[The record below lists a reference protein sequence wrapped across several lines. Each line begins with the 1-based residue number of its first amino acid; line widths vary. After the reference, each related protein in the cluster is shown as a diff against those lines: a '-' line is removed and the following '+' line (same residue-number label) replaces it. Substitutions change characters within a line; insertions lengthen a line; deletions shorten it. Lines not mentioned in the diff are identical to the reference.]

1 MCEKYPAINSKPMIK
16 SKSWITAFR
25 LRTLPL
31 ALSSILMGS
40 FLSIATNNYNWSVI
54 ILSLTTTLLL
64 QILSNLA
71 NDYGDGIKGTDN
83 HYRLGPLRTIQSGEI
98 SPKQMRIGISFFVLF
113 SLISGI
119 WLIIESLGN
128 DWYLGLLFFVL
139 GISAIAAAIKYTVGN
154 TAYGYSGFGDLFVF
168 LFFGLLAVF
177 GTYFLNTHSVDWEI
191 ILPASSMGLLSTGVL
206 NLNNMRDMKNDKAS
220 GKHTLALKLGYK
232 YAKLYHYFLVV
243 TAMMF
248 VIIFT
253 TLNYVSLWQFV
264 FVISFI
270 FMIKDLIE
278 ISKITNKSLLD
289 PYLKKLA
296 LLTLL
301 FTILFGIGIIY

>member
-1 MCEKYPAINSKPMIK
+1 MTKLN
-16 SKSWITAFR
+16 SWISAFR

-40 FLSIATNNYNWSVI
+40 FLAIATDNYNWSVI
-54 ILSLTTTLLL
+54 ILSLVTTLLL

-83 HYRLGPLRTIQSGEI
+83 SDRLGPLRAIQSGDI
-98 SPKQMRIGISFFVLF
+98 SLKQMRIGIGIFVLL

-119 WLIIESLGN
+119 WLIIEALGN

-139 GISAIAAAIKYTVGN
+139 GIAAIAAAIKYTVGN

-177 GTYFLNTHSVDWEI
+177 GTYFLNTHSINWEI

-206 NLNNMRDMKNDKAS
+206 NLNNMRDMKNDNVS
-220 GKHTLALKLGYK
+220 GKYTLALKLGYQN
-232 YAKLYHYFLVV
+232 AKFYHYMLV
-243 TAMMF
+243 TLAMIFAIVF
-248 VIIFT
+248 VV
-253 TLNYVSLWQFV
+253 LYYHSLWQFL
-264 FVISFI
+264 FLISFI
-270 FMIKDLIE
+270 FMIRDLFQ

-289 PYLKKLA
+289 PYLKRLA

-301 FTILFGIGIIY
+301 FTILFGLGMVLT